1 MIDSSSFM
9 LLETNAKSQQSDV
22 SRVPEKSGTRSD
34 QGFSDYMNQSSE
46 KSSVKPADKADAHG
60 GNSQKSEDNVEK
72 AHSTTVA
79 EQKSSETKED
89 KTPVNASINVDES
102 EEDTTE
108 QIVETDKIVA
118 KVEDDPEV
126 STAALVNL
134 MLQRAIKSNIE
145 DTPNKLKDVENA
157 ELTNQKQNSALNA
170 LIQKTANS
178 NVTDTINKDI
188 LANQDFKQNAEKLS
202 PELSK
207 LLLAEEKA
215 NGNNKLQNLNN
226 KQELLTQMQLKPV
239 DEVMDIKQENSDLI
253 AKFIEKLDLNKNK
266 GEALF
271 QNRMTGD
278 RNAVMADVSEINLNR
293 MVSESSDKSVLMNS
307 LNNSERVNSSPVAQ
321 QLKMNIPVSN
331 PEWGTEFGKR
341 IQMLMKNNIQH
352 AEIRMDPPELGRI
365 QVRIN
370 MNQDQANIS
379 FTALHANVKEAIESN
394 MTRLRDMLDESGL
407 QLGEADVNSEF
418 QQQTNQRS
426 EEQAGF
432 EVQKQVGNKV
442 DENDVTEI
450 PAAAV
455 QHTIDGVIDYFA

>member
-9 LLETNAKSQQSDV
+9 LLEASAKSQQPDV
-22 SRVPEKSGTRSD
+22 SKVSEKSDMRNE
-34 QGFSDYMNQSSE
+34 QRFSGYMDKSSE
-46 KSSVKPADKADAHG
+46 KSSVK
-60 GNSQKSEDNVEK
+60 STDNVDANEANSKKFEAKVEK
-72 AHSTTVA
+72 ESSNAV
-79 EQKSSETKED
+79 EERKSSEAED
-89 KTPVNASINVDES
+89 DTTSVNASTTMNDN

-108 QIVETDKIVA
+108 QVVETDKVA
-118 KVEDDPEV
+118 TKAEEDPEV

-145 DTPNKLKDVENA
+145 DTPDKLKDVDNA
-157 ELTNQKQNSALNA
+157 GLINQKQNNALNA
-170 LIQKTANS
+170 LIEKTAKS
-178 NVTDTINKDI
+178 TVTDTLNKDI
-188 LANQDFKQNAEKLS
+188 LAIQDIKQNAEKLS
-202 PELSK
+202 PELTK
-207 LLLAEEKA
+207 LLLAEEKTS
-215 NGNNKLQNLNN
+215 GNAKLQNLNN
-226 KQELLTQMQLKPV
+226 KQELLTQMQLRPV
-239 DEVMDIKQENSDLI
+239 DEVMDIKQENGDLI
-253 AKFIEKLDLNKNK
+253 AKFVQKLDLNKNK

-278 RNAVMADVSEINLNR
+278 RSAAMAEVAELNLNR
-293 MVSESSDKSVLMNS
+293 MGSEGSDKSVLMSS
-307 LNNSERVNSSPVAQ
+307 LNNSERVNNSPIAQ

-394 MTRLRDMLDESGL
+394 ITRLRDMLDESGL

-426 EEQAGF
+426 EEQTGF
-432 EVQKQVGNKV
+432 GAQKQVGNNV
-442 DENDVTEI
+442 DENEVAEI

-455 QHTIDGVIDYFA
+455 QHTVDGVIDYFA